1 MTGTTS
7 TAPQTSVSSQFAG
20 GPGCRAREVL
30 DLVANKWSL
39 GVVDT
44 LGAGPKRFT
53 ELNRS
58 IEGIS
63 KRMLTVTLR
72 ALERDGILTRT
83 VYSVMPPNV
92 TYELTTMGRTL
103 LDATR
108 PVIQW
113 SLENIPAIDT
123 ARAEFDS
130 RANRAPQPAHELA
143 AERPEADTPAAS
155 MAPTQASEVHK

>member
-1 MTGTTS
+1 MTDAAS
-7 TAPQTSVSSQFAG
+7 TAPPTFPPSQFSG

-53 ELNRS
+53 ELKRS

-63 KRMLTVTLR
+63 QRMLTVTLR
-72 ALERDGILTRT
+72 GLERDGILTRT

-92 TYELTTMGRTL
+92 TYELTTMGKTL

-108 PVIQW
+108 PVVQW
-113 SLENIPAIDT
+113 SLDNIPAIDT

-130 RANRAPQPAHELA
+130 RANRAP
-143 AERPEADTPAAS
+143 
-155 MAPTQASEVHK
+155 